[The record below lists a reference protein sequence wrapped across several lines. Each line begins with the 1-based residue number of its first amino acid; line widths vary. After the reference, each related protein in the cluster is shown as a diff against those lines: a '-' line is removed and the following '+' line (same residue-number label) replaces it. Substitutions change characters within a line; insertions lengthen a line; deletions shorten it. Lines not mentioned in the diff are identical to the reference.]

1 MLLRLQRP
9 LVDSARAYDDYAPRY
24 DRLLVANRI
33 NAYMRQ
39 EMSRTLLQVF
49 ASGTRLIELGCGT
62 GDEAIALALKGC
74 KVTAFD
80 PSPRMIEIA
89 SHKADEAGVGRDIRF
104 VVARGSEL
112 DPTLAQLGDATSF
125 DGAYASFSLS
135 YEPDLF
141 AVVGAL
147 AGHIRPGGRVVIA
160 IMNRVCLIE
169 LAAAAL
175 SGHPALAGRRIRSPT
190 VHKVGKHLTAIFPR
204 SAEQVERAL
213 RPAFVLEWVR
223 ALPAIIPPH
232 YANRAFKRWPALL
245 DLLRVA
251 DDRFASMPFIRR
263 LGDHTI
269 LRFRRAG

>member
-104 VVARGSEL
+104 VIARGSEL
-112 DPTLAQLGDATSF
+112 D
-125 DGAYASFSLS
+125 
-135 YEPDLF
+135 
-141 AVVGAL
+141 
-147 AGHIRPGGRVVIA
+147 
-160 IMNRVCLIE
+160 
-169 LAAAAL
+169 
-175 SGHPALAGRRIRSPT
+175 
-190 VHKVGKHLTAIFPR
+190 
-204 SAEQVERAL
+204 
-213 RPAFVLEWVR
+213 
-223 ALPAIIPPH
+223 
-232 YANRAFKRWPALL
+232 
-245 DLLRVA
+245 
-251 DDRFASMPFIRR
+251 
-263 LGDHTI
+263 
-269 LRFRRAG
+269 